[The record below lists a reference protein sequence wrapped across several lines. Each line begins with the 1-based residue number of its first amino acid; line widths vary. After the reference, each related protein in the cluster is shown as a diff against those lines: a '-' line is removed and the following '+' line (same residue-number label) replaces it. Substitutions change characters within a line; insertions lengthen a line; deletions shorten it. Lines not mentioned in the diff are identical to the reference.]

1 MAIFPVLGK
10 PTHIYVCV
18 GMSDVIASALTWET
32 DPNIYEGR
40 LIVVRER
47 Y

>member
-18 GMSDVIASALTWET
+18 GMSDVIACLAKLTQ
-32 DPNIYEGR
+32 IYMKAD
-40 LIVVRER
+40 
-47 Y
+47 